1 MSNEKARIFISY
13 ARKDGEAFA
22 KDLRQQLITQFD
34 EDTIW
39 QDRTDMEGG
48 ISWWKQITT
57 ALENVE
63 FMVLIATP
71 AAMASPIVKKE
82 WRYARQQGVCVYPV
96 QVPDLPIDFNSL
108 PHWMRDSHFYD
119 LTTEEQNQKLINDLN
134 TKCTAVRVPF
144 YGVPDLPEHFVERP
158 EVFEQM
164 KTQLLD
170 EARDN
175 PVAITTSLVGAG
187 GFGKTTLASALCHDE
202 DVQTAFDDGVL
213 WVTLGENPN
222 LLLIINDMLL
232 ALTGEKSS
240 YETMT
245 GATSAFAEKLA
256 DNDIL
261 LVVDDIWKSEH
272 AKPFLRGGDRC
283 ARLLTTRF
291 SNIAV
296 DAKANAN
303 NVDEMTTS
311 QSVQLLLSGIDP
323 QPTELSP
330 FETLAERLGE
340 WALML
345 EIVNG
350 MLRES
355 LTNWSAL
362 TSESPKSS
370 DS

>member
-22 KDLRQQLITQFD
+22 KDLRQKLITQFD

-82 WRYARQQGVCVYPV
+82 WRYARQQGVCVYPL
-96 QVPDLPIDFNSL
+96 QVPDLPIDFGSL

-170 EARDN
+170 DARDN

-222 LLLIINDMLL
+222 L
-232 ALTGEKSS
+232 S
-240 YETMT
+240 
-245 GATSAFAEKLA
+245 
-256 DNDIL
+256 
-261 LVVDDIWKSEH
+261 
-272 AKPFLRGGDRC
+272 
-283 ARLLTTRF
+283 
-291 SNIAV
+291 
-296 DAKANAN
+296 
-303 NVDEMTTS
+303 
-311 QSVQLLLSGIDP
+311 
-323 QPTELSP
+323 
-330 FETLAERLGE
+330 
-340 WALML
+340 
-345 EIVNG
+345 
-350 MLRES
+350 
-355 LTNWSAL
+355 
-362 TSESPKSS
+362 
-370 DS
+370 